1 MRHRH
6 HITPKHAGGSDDS
19 ENIVELTVT
28 QHAMYHFANWQF
40 WGRREDWI
48 AWKGLAGICSKEKIV
63 ESLMQ
68 LGRDKGKLNREAAI
82 KTMFAEG
89 THPFLS
95 STLIEKRKPVNSKCI
110 AEYNRSLKGRLKS
123 KETVTRTNMR
133 KDKCPHCDFTANPG
147 NLAKHVKQFHG
158 KG

>member
-1 MRHRH
+1 
-6 HITPKHAGGSDDS
+6 
-19 ENIVELTVT
+19 
-28 QHAMYHFANWQF
+28 
-40 WGRREDWI
+40 
-48 AWKGLAGICSKEKIV
+48 
-63 ESLMQ
+63 MQ